1 MEKNITIGSEKKIVE
16 PRNLDKLR
24 EKSIEFAKSAVK
36 SSVFEGIREEI
47 KDKIQ
52 DNIKGITNELKNKLN
67 EQIEKY
73 IKTMEEDTEI
83 KEFYKET
90 KNIILNVLYKYFLL
104 TPETNIDLKS
114 LPQIKCG
121 DSEFTF
127 SQQSIDI
134 LDNYVIE
141 YFKEVLDIYQKN
153 LEEFLSDHSPK
164 LA

>member
-1 MEKNITIGSEKKIVE
+1 M
-16 PRNLDKLR
+16 
-24 EKSIEFAKSAVK
+24 
-36 SSVFEGIREEI
+36 
-47 KDKIQ
+47 
-52 DNIKGITNELKNKLN
+52 
-67 EQIEKY
+67 
-73 IKTMEEDTEI
+73 
-83 KEFYKET
+83 
-90 KNIILNVLYKYFLL
+90 NVLYKYFLL